1 MSDEI
6 VTRLINITGKDNVR
20 INEPMKNHTT
30 FKIGGPAQYYVT
42 PESVTQI
49 QEVVSLC
56 RDMNIPLHVIGNGS
70 NILVGDDG
78 VDGVVLALFNT
89 FSDYEIKDNVI
100 TAQAGM
106 SLIKLAVIALREG
119 LTGLE
124 FASGIPG
131 SVGGAVYMNAGAY
144 DGQMKDVV
152 TSVTVLD
159 EAGNIRILGRDELD
173 MGYRTS
179 AVAKHNMIVLQ
190 VIIELKA
197 GDKEQIKDR
206 MNQLSELRKQKQP
219 LEYPSAGST
228 FKRPEG
234 YFAGKLIADAGL
246 KGYSI
251 GGAAVSEKH
260 AGFVVNMGGATAKDV
275 VELTDYIKKRIIEQF
290 GVTLEL
296 EIKKIGL
303 EKGDKGICRL

>member
-56 RDMNIPLHVIGNGS
+56 RDMNMPLHVIGNGS

-206 MNQLSELRKQKQP
+206 MSQLSELRKQKQP

-303 EKGDKGICRL
+303 

>member
-106 SLIKLAVIALREG
+106 SLIKLSVIALREG

-159 EAGNIRILGRDELD
+159 EAGNIRILGRNELD

-206 MNQLSELRKQKQP
+206 MNRLSELRKQKQP

-303 EKGDKGICRL
+303 

>member
-6 VTRLINITGKDNVR
+6 VTRLINITGKDNVKV
-20 INEPMKNHTT
+20 NEPMKNHTT

-56 RDMNIPLHVIGNGS
+56 RNMNIPLHVIGNGS

-100 TAQAGM
+100 IAQAGM

-152 TSVTVLD
+152 SSVTVLD
-159 EAGNIRILGRDELD
+159 EACNIRILGRDELD

-179 AVAKHNMIVLQ
+179 AVAKNNMIVLQ
-190 VIIELKA
+190 VVIELKY
-197 GDKEQIKDR
+197 GDKEQIKAR

-246 KGYSI
+246 KGYGI

-260 AGFVVNMGGATAKDV
+260 AGFVVNIGGATAKDV
-275 VELTDYIKKRIIEQF
+275 VELTDYIKKRIMEQF

-296 EIKKIGL
+296 EIKRIGL
-303 EKGDKGICRL
+303 

>member
-42 PESVTQI
+42 PESVNQI

-56 RDMNIPLHVIGNGS
+56 RNMNIPLHVIGNGS

-190 VIIELKA
+190 VIIELKT

-303 EKGDKGICRL
+303 

>member
-131 SVGGAVYMNAGAY
+131 SVGGAVYMHAGAY

-197 GDKEQIKDR
+197 GNKEQIKDR

-303 EKGDKGICRL
+303 

>member
-56 RDMNIPLHVIGNGS
+56 RNMNIPLHVIGNGS

-119 LTGLE
+119 LTRLE

-179 AVAKHNMIVLQ
+179 AVAKNNMIVLQ
-190 VIIELKA
+190 VVIELKS
-197 GDKEQIKDR
+197 GDKEQIKAR

-234 YFAGKLIADAGL
+234 FFAGKLIADAGL

-303 EKGDKGICRL
+303 

>member
-159 EAGNIRILGRDELD
+159 EAGNIRILSRDELD

-197 GDKEQIKDR
+197 GNKEQIKDR

-275 VELTDYIKKRIIEQF
+275 VELTDYIKKRIMEQF

-296 EIKKIGL
+296 EVKRIGL
-303 EKGDKGICRL
+303 

>member
-56 RDMNIPLHVIGNGS
+56 KDKNIPLHVIGNGS

-179 AVAKHNMIVLQ
+179 TVAKHNMIVLQ

-206 MNQLSELRKQKQP
+206 MNHLSELRKQKQP

-303 EKGDKGICRL
+303 

>member
-275 VELTDYIKKRIIEQF
+275 VELTDYIKTRIIEQF

-303 EKGDKGICRL
+303 

>member
-190 VIIELKA
+190 VIIKLKT

-303 EKGDKGICRL
+303 

>member
-56 RDMNIPLHVIGNGS
+56 KDKNIPLHVIGNGS

-159 EAGNIRILGRDELD
+159 EAGNIRILGRNELD

-197 GDKEQIKDR
+197 GNKEQIKDR

-303 EKGDKGICRL
+303 

>member
-89 FSDYEIKDNVI
+89 FSDYEIKDNMI

-179 AVAKHNMIVLQ
+179 AVAKNNMIVLQ
-190 VIIELKA
+190 VVIELKY
-197 GDKEQIKDR
+197 GDKEQIKAR

-303 EKGDKGICRL
+303 

>member
-42 PESVTQI
+42 PESVIQI

-56 RDMNIPLHVIGNGS
+56 KDKNIPLHVIGNGS

-173 MGYRTS
+173 MGYRRS

-303 EKGDKGICRL
+303 

>member
-56 RDMNIPLHVIGNGS
+56 RNMNIPLHVIGNGS

-197 GDKEQIKDR
+197 GNKEQIKDR

-303 EKGDKGICRL
+303 

>member
-106 SLIKLAVIALREG
+106 SLIKLAVIALRDG

-234 YFAGKLIADAGL
+234 YYAGKLIADAGL

-303 EKGDKGICRL
+303 

>member
-56 RDMNIPLHVIGNGS
+56 KDKNIPLHVIGNGS

-179 AVAKHNMIVLQ
+179 TVAKHNMIVLQ

-206 MNQLSELRKQKQP
+206 MNHLSELRKQKQP

-234 YFAGKLIADAGL
+234 HFAGKLIADAGL

-303 EKGDKGICRL
+303 

>member
-179 AVAKHNMIVLQ
+179 AVAKNNMIVLQ

-234 YFAGKLIADAGL
+234 HFAGKLIADAGL

-303 EKGDKGICRL
+303 

>member
-1 MSDEI
+1 
-6 VTRLINITGKDNVR
+6 
-20 INEPMKNHTT
+20 MKNHTT

-179 AVAKHNMIVLQ
+179 AVAKNNMIVLQ
-190 VIIELKA
+190 VVIELKS

-206 MNQLSELRKQKQP
+206 MNQLSELRKQKEP
-219 LEYPSAGST
+219 LEDPSAGST

-234 YFAGKLIADAGL
+234 YFAGKLIEDAGL
-246 KGYSI
+246 RGYTV
-251 GGAAVSEKH
+251 GGACVSEKH
-260 AGFVVNMGGATAKDV
+260 CGFVVNKGGACAADVVNVIKDV
-275 VELTDYIKKRIIEQF
+275 KVKVYEKFGVELEPEVKM
-290 GVTLEL
+290 
-296 EIKKIGL
+296 IG
-303 EKGDKGICRL
+303 EF

>member
-197 GDKEQIKDR
+197 GNKEQIKDR

-296 EIKKIGL
+296 EIKKVGL
-303 EKGDKGICRL
+303 

>member
-197 GDKEQIKDR
+197 GNKEQIKDR

-260 AGFVVNMGGATAKDV
+260 AGFVVNIGGATAKDV

-303 EKGDKGICRL
+303 

>member
-56 RDMNIPLHVIGNGS
+56 RNMNIPLHVIGNGS

-179 AVAKHNMIVLQ
+179 AVAKNNMIVLQ
-190 VIIELKA
+190 VVIELKS
-197 GDKEQIKDR
+197 GDKEQIKAR
-206 MNQLSELRKQKQP
+206 MNQLSKLRKKKQP

-275 VELTDYIKKRIIEQF
+275 VELTDYIKKRIMEQF

-296 EIKKIGL
+296 EVKRIGL
-303 EKGDKGICRL
+303 

>member
-56 RDMNIPLHVIGNGS
+56 RNMNIPLHVIGNGS

-78 VDGVVLALFNT
+78 VDGVVLAIFNT

-106 SLIKLAVIALREG
+106 SLIKLAVVALREG

-179 AVAKHNMIVLQ
+179 AVAKNNMIVLQ
-190 VIIELKA
+190 VVIELKS
-197 GDKEQIKDR
+197 GDKEQIKAR

-275 VELTDYIKKRIIEQF
+275 VELTDYIKKRIMEQF

-296 EIKKIGL
+296 EVKRIGL
-303 EKGDKGICRL
+303 

>member
-190 VIIELKA
+190 VIIELKT

-303 EKGDKGICRL
+303 

>member
-56 RDMNIPLHVIGNGS
+56 RNINIPLHVIGNGS

-179 AVAKHNMIVLQ
+179 AVAKNNMIVLQ
-190 VIIELKA
+190 VVIELKS
-197 GDKEQIKDR
+197 GDKEQIKAR

-275 VELTDYIKKRIIEQF
+275 VELTDYIKKRIMEQF

-296 EIKKIGL
+296 EVKRIGL
-303 EKGDKGICRL
+303 

>member
-119 LTGLE
+119 LTGME

-179 AVAKHNMIVLQ
+179 TVAKHNMIVLQ

-197 GDKEQIKDR
+197 GDKDQIKDR

-303 EKGDKGICRL
+303 

>member
-56 RDMNIPLHVIGNGS
+56 KDKNIPLHVIGNGS

-303 EKGDKGICRL
+303 

>member
-296 EIKKIGL
+296 EIKRIGL
-303 EKGDKGICRL
+303 

>member
-56 RDMNIPLHVIGNGS
+56 KDKNIPLHVIGNGS

-246 KGYSI
+246 KGYGI

-303 EKGDKGICRL
+303 

>member
-56 RDMNIPLHVIGNGS
+56 KDKNIPLHVIGNGS

-131 SVGGAVYMNAGAY
+131 SVGGAVYMNA
-144 DGQMKDVV
+144 
-152 TSVTVLD
+152 
-159 EAGNIRILGRDELD
+159 
-173 MGYRTS
+173 
-179 AVAKHNMIVLQ
+179 
-190 VIIELKA
+190 
-197 GDKEQIKDR
+197 
-206 MNQLSELRKQKQP
+206 LS
-219 LEYPSAGST
+219 
-228 FKRPEG
+228 
-234 YFAGKLIADAGL
+234 LIH
-246 KGYSI
+246 I
-251 GGAAVSEKH
+251 
-260 AGFVVNMGGATAKDV
+260 
-275 VELTDYIKKRIIEQF
+275 
-290 GVTLEL
+290 
-296 EIKKIGL
+296 
-303 EKGDKGICRL
+303 

>member
-42 PESVTQI
+42 PESVTKI

-56 RDMNIPLHVIGNGS
+56 RNMNIPLHVIGNGS

-179 AVAKHNMIVLQ
+179 AVAKNNMIVLQ
-190 VIIELKA
+190 VVIELKS
-197 GDKEQIKDR
+197 GDKEQIKAR

-275 VELTDYIKKRIIEQF
+275 VELTDYIKKRIMEQF

-296 EIKKIGL
+296 EVKRIGL
-303 EKGDKGICRL
+303 

>member
-275 VELTDYIKKRIIEQF
+275 VELTDYIKKRIMEQF

-296 EIKKIGL
+296 EVKRIGL
-303 EKGDKGICRL
+303 

>member
-56 RDMNIPLHVIGNGS
+56 RNMNIPLHVIGNGS

-179 AVAKHNMIVLQ
+179 AVAKNNMIVLQ
-190 VIIELKA
+190 VVIELKS

-234 YFAGKLIADAGL
+234 FFAGKLIADAGL

-303 EKGDKGICRL
+303 

>member
-56 RDMNIPLHVIGNGS
+56 KDKNISLHVIGNGS

-206 MNQLSELRKQKQP
+206 MNKLSELRKQKQP

-303 EKGDKGICRL
+303 

>member
-56 RDMNIPLHVIGNGS
+56 RDMDIPLHVIGNGS

-179 AVAKHNMIVLQ
+179 AVAKNNMIVLQ
-190 VIIELKA
+190 VVIELKY

-303 EKGDKGICRL
+303 

>member
-56 RDMNIPLHVIGNGS
+56 RDVNIPLHVIGNGS

-119 LTGLE
+119 LTGME

-303 EKGDKGICRL
+303 

>member
-42 PESVTQI
+42 PESVNQI

-56 RDMNIPLHVIGNGS
+56 RNMNIPLHVIGNGS

-106 SLIKLAVIALREG
+106 SLIKLAVVALREG

-179 AVAKHNMIVLQ
+179 AVAKNNMIVLQ
-190 VIIELKA
+190 VVIELKS
-197 GDKEQIKDR
+197 GDKEQIKAR

-275 VELTDYIKKRIIEQF
+275 VELTDYIKKRIMEQF

-296 EIKKIGL
+296 EVKRIGL
-303 EKGDKGICRL
+303 

>member
-144 DGQMKDVV
+144 DGQMKDVI

-179 AVAKHNMIVLQ
+179 TVAKHNMIVLQ

-197 GDKEQIKDR
+197 GDKDQIKDR

-303 EKGDKGICRL
+303 

>member
-56 RDMNIPLHVIGNGS
+56 KDKNIPLHVIGNGS

-119 LTGLE
+119 LTGME

-303 EKGDKGICRL
+303 

>member
-56 RDMNIPLHVIGNGS
+56 RNMNIPLHVIGNGS

-179 AVAKHNMIVLQ
+179 AVAKNNMIVLQ
-190 VIIELKA
+190 VVIELKS
-197 GDKEQIKDR
+197 GDKEQIKAR

-275 VELTDYIKKRIIEQF
+275 VELTDYIKKRIMEQF

-296 EIKKIGL
+296 EIKRIGL
-303 EKGDKGICRL
+303 